1 MIRRPPRSTLSSSS
15 AASDVYKRQPLK
27 ESMSLS
33 KIVIGT
39 LKQFIL
45 RGSDHV
51 LHVNIILQLTLKSLQ
66 VDLTRG
72 FFVSA
77 RRKLESEI
85 YLICATSGARLL
97 CVARCTCSEIA

>member
-45 RGSDHV
+45 RRSDHM

-66 VDLTRG
+66 VDLARG
-72 FFVSA
+72 FFVGP
-77 RRKLESEI
+77 RGNLETGFS
-85 YLICATSGARLL
+85 LSVQPAGLAF
-97 CVARCTCSEIA
+97 CV